1 MGSYASIMNDLSP
14 NQFEVDLYVKFTT
27 DFPGNITSLP
37 LVTAAQGV
45 VAALPIPDQN
55 EGANVVLD
63 QDSALSALGLDP
75 GDLSLGPLLAATIG
89 LTAIDE
95 GYLSVP
101 RGDVIRTD
109 SLPINSTVYAQVLT
123 VAVNNNFTV
132 VLFAGTHN
140 LTTAGTANGDNRFL
154 LLEGILQG
162 LDTRIVTPL
171 NSTDPAATALI
182 DQYEAMVQSEDTA
195 AFTTKITPNVLP
207 FVGSISDLYVREKTE
222 KLVSRAG

>member
-1 MGSYASIMNDLSP
+1 MGSYASIMNDAPL

-27 DFPGNITSLP
+27 DFPGNITGLP

-89 LTAIDE
+89 MTAIDE

-207 FVGSISDLYVREKTE
+207 CAFKGIAELD
-222 KLVSRAG
+222 